1 MMILLRRAACSL
13 GVMAAAAAFSGCMA
27 EPGEGAPD
35 EATAE
40 GAAALLEGVNLLP
53 NHTVGEG
60 SVFAP
65 LPAQPGY
72 PEGVVVVGDKVFV
85 SGPAAFGTAGTGPSA
100 VSIFDRATGA
110 ALGTIPL
117 QGEDLAQEHALSCIT
132 SDALGRLYVL
142 SAQLGVV
149 RLTPKLNGTYTQNIY
164 SSGFPDLPACAGG
177 TAPCSPTVFDGPP
190 LLNDLAFDH
199 AGNLYVTDSFQ
210 ATIYRIQPGG
220 GAPEVW
226 FQSPR
231 LQGPAF
237 NIGLNGVRVSPNGHS
252 LALSLTF
259 TADYSAGRIFKLT
272 IKNHPVEADLTAVH
286 DFPPSD
292 APDGVAYDIFGRLYV
307 ALALSNQIAV
317 LNPNGTE
324 RSRFV
329 GPTGSPIPFD
339 GPANIAFD
347 QRGSILVTNHAS
359 ISQNTAHFAV
369 LEVYARAF
377 GWPLSRPFLP

>member
-1 MMILLRRAACSL
+1 MNGVRRAVFTL
-13 GVMAAAAAFSGCMA
+13 GAVVAVASSGCLGA
-27 EPGEGAPD
+27 EDPGGRD
-35 EATAE
+35 EATAQSV
-40 GAAALLEGVNLLP
+40 AALEDELSTLP
-53 NHTVGEG
+53 DHTVGAG

-65 LPAQPGY
+65 ITTQPGY

-100 VSIFDRATGA
+100 VSIFDRFTGA

-132 SDALGRLYVL
+132 SDLLGRLYVL

-149 RLTPKLNGTYTQNIY
+149 RLTPKLNGTYTQSIY
-164 SSGFPDLPACAGG
+164 SGPFPDLPACGPGVA
-177 TAPCSPTVFDGPP
+177 APCAPTGFDGPP
-190 LLNDLAFDH
+190 ILNDLAFDH

-210 ATIYRIQPGG
+210 ATVFRIKPGG

-231 LQGPAF
+231 LAGPVF
-237 NIGLNGVRVSPNGHS
+237 NIGLNGIRLSPDGQS
-252 LALSLTF
+252 LALTLTF
-259 TADYSAGRIFKLT
+259 TPDFAAGRVFKLK
-272 IKNHPVEADLTAVH
+272 IKNHPADSDLTQLH
-286 DFPPSD
+286 EFPPSD
-292 APDGVAYDIFGRLYV
+292 APDGVAYDILGRLYV

-317 LNPNGTE
+317 LNVDGTE

-359 ISQNTAHFAV
+359 ISQNTAHFA
-369 LEVYARAF
+369 LLGVYARDL
-377 GWPLSRPFLP
+377 GWPLARPLVP